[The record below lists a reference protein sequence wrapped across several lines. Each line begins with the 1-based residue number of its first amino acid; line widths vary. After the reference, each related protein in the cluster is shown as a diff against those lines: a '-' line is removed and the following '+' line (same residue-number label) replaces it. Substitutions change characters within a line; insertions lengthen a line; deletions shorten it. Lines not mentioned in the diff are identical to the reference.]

1 MMTNNTSVLLASQQ
15 QTEFLP
21 TILRARYQIIDVL
34 GQGGV
39 GITYRATDL
48 TNNGIVVVKALSLR
62 RAHDWKA
69 IELFEREAKV
79 LSQLNHPAIPRYIDY
94 FQVDNEN
101 DRQFYIIQ
109 TLAPGESLAAL
120 IEKGWKP
127 TVEEVQDIAAQI
139 LEILIYLHTLIPAV
153 IHRDIKP
160 QNIIRS
166 ADGQISLVD
175 FGSVQDTYHHTITGG
190 STVVGT
196 YGYMAP
202 EQFRGQA
209 YFSTDLYGL
218 GAMLL
223 YLLTGK
229 DPSTLPQRKLK
240 IDFSNE
246 ISVPQKFANW
256 LDRLLEPD
264 IQRRFETANQ
274 ALAVL
279 DGDQELPILAG
290 EKPAN
295 SRINLAK
302 STTSLQ
308 IDIPAFGLS
317 SRNAWIFSLITF
329 AWNGLLLLML
339 FYSMT
344 IKSELDPT
352 KQLFLLPYGIIGLSG
367 FVKCYYWLRSTAT
380 INLQSDSIIYVKN
393 LGKSE
398 YWRREFPLISNSW
411 RQEFVGT
418 HGFLSIFQNR
428 IEKLITKEE
437 RRWLLS
443 EIDAFIDRDCKK

>member
-1 MMTNNTSVLLASQQ
+1 MMTNNTSALLASQQ
-15 QTEFLP
+15 QTEPLP
-21 TILRARYQIIDVL
+21 TILRERYQIIDVL

-48 TNNGIVVVKALSLR
+48 INNGIVVVKALSLR

-79 LSQLNHPAIPRYIDY
+79 LSQLNHPAIPQYIDY

-109 TLAPGESLAAL
+109 TLAAGESLASL

-127 TVEEVQDIAAQI
+127 TVEEVQDIATQI
-139 LEILIYLHTLIPAV
+139 LGILIYLHTLIPAV

-218 GAMLL
+218 GAMLI

-240 IDFSNE
+240 IDFSNK
-246 ISVPQKFANW
+246 ISVSQKFGNW

-295 SRINLAK
+295 SRIKLAK

-317 SRNAWIFSLITF
+317 SRNAWIFSLVTF

-367 FVKCYYWLRSTAT
+367 FANCYYWLRSTVT

-398 YWRREFPLISNSW
+398 YWRRESPLISNSW
-411 RQEFVGT
+411 RQEFVGN
-418 HGFLSIFQNR
+418 HSFLSIFQNR
-428 IEKLITKEE
+428 IEKFITKEE

-443 EIDAFIDRDCKK
+443 EIDAFIDRAAS